1 MCIYVSQHFF
11 LHTCI
16 YFSFDSL
23 EDQSNLV
30 LKARNIIEMTH
41 HSRPVFEMNVRQA
54 YDIMLKQKGE
64 YINGWMLF

>member
-11 LHTCI
+11 LDI

-23 EDQSNLV
+23 EDLSNLV